1 MAYGDEQHR
10 QSYLTQIQAELAA
23 RHQAHIWP
31 HRYLALL
38 TMRQLECLF
47 RIPTVYAIQP
57 LPAP

>member
-10 QSYLTQIQAELAA
+10 QSYLTKIKAELAA

-31 HRYLALL
+31 QRYLEIL

-47 RIPTVYAIQP
+47 LIPSFYAIQP
-57 LPAP
+57 PPAP